1 MHFQN
6 NQQNISSRA
15 PITTQEETSPTT
27 SKTNVLPDAT
37 QSNPSPPVITT
48 VPSDPTGNLST
59 KNLKGKTYTK
69 MSLTGNLISV
79 LSKNKPGF
87 QFIEV
92 LGQQLL
98 SLVEETPNSTVT
110 MKTAMLLQYLLLP
123 KT

>member
-69 MSLTGNLISV
+69 MSLTGNLIS
-79 LSKNKPGF
+79 
-87 QFIEV
+87 QF
-92 LGQQLL
+92 
-98 SLVEETPNSTVT
+98 
-110 MKTAMLLQYLLLP
+110 
-123 KT
+123 